1 MKTYQNYP
9 NSNYYK
15 NFNNQHISNNQNFNS
30 NQDLFDPYTG
40 FIHGNMFPKLYDP
53 YKLDKP
59 YEIKPLNEQAQM
71 LTQIDALKFATIDLG
86 LYLDVYPDDRNML
99 NTFNQYRV
107 RANELKREYDS
118 KYGPL
123 LLSDDSL
130 TAFPWAWDD
139 RPWPWENK

>member
-1 MKTYQNYP
+1 MNNYQHYP

-15 NFNNQHISNNQNFNS
+15 NFNAQNVNS

-40 FIHGNMFPKLYDP
+40 FIHGNMFPKTYDP
-53 YKLDKP
+53 YKLSKP
-59 YEIKPLNEQAQM
+59 YEIKPLNEQAQL
-71 LTQIDALKFATIDLG
+71 LTQIDALKFAMIDLG
-86 LYLDVYPDDRNML
+86 LYLDVHPDDQNML

-107 RANELKREYDS
+107 QANELKMEYDS

-123 LLSDDSL
+123 LLSNDSL
-130 TAFPWAWDD
+130 TAFPWAWND